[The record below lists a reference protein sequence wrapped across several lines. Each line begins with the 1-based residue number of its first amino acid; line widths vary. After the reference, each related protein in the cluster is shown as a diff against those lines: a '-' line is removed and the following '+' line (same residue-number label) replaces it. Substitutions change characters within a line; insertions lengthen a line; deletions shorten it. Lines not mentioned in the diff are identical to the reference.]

1 MNKFSFNRFQKVVV
15 RDFHNTLSLYG
26 MSMLVMMLVPSAIWL
41 IGLVFGLN
49 YADADGTD
57 LVMRHM
63 VVIIMAY
70 LAAAIAPL
78 KIYNSCNLRGKG
90 NYFAMLP
97 ATLGE
102 KFCSMLLY
110 CFIVSPLAV
119 FCGAYLVDTLLT
131 LLPFGPNKDF
141 LWNEPQWL
149 NSLGEEINFGLPRIV
164 LIFATQIFSYSAVFM
179 FANTIFKKH
188 KFIFTVLWLML
199 IGYVVSIIS
208 IPILMHVDWS
218 GSFMATIAKWVEN
231 TSPDKVLSIITWIGM
246 LLNVLIAAVFSFF
259 TYRRLKKMQY

>member
-1 MNKFSFNRFQKVVV
+1 MNKFNFNRFGKVVV
-15 RDFHNTLSLYG
+15 RDFHNACTLYG
-26 MSMLVMMLVPSAIWL
+26 MSMLIMVLVPSAIWL

-131 LLPFGPNKDF
+131 LFPFGPNKDF

-149 NSLGEEINFGLPRIV
+149 NSLGEEINFGLPQIV

-179 FANTIFKKH
+179 FANTIFSPVAHADRLCRIYHFHPHFDACRLEWQLYGNHCQVGREH
-188 KFIFTVLWLML
+188 KPRQSVVDYYLDWHVAECSDSSGVLVLHL
-199 IGYVVSIIS
+199 PSS
-208 IPILMHVDWS
+208 EENAIL
-218 GSFMATIAKWVEN
+218 K
-231 TSPDKVLSIITWIGM
+231 
-246 LLNVLIAAVFSFF
+246 
-259 TYRRLKKMQY
+259 QQ